1 MKIVKLDRTQREDKQ
16 TLGVM
21 LHESKTLCYTLELPW
36 LDNQK
41 GISCIPEGE
50 YEVVSRKTPSSQ
62 FKYKHY
68 HILDVPD
75 RSWILIHGGNYHTQI
90 KGCILVGSEWE
101 DLNGD
106 GYMDVV
112 NSRKTL
118 ESLTDFLG
126 ESFRLKI
133 SNCF

>member
-1 MKIVKLDRTQREDKQ
+1 MKIVTLDRTQREDKQ

-21 LHESKTLCYTLELPW
+21 LHEGKTLCYTLELPW

-50 YEVVSRKTPSSQ
+50 YEVVSRQTPSSQ

-90 KGCILVGSEWE
+90 KGCILVGSEWK
-101 DLNGD
+101 DINGD
-106 GYMDVV
+106 GYRDVV

-118 ESLTDFLG
+118 ESLIDFLG